1 MLLLNLALSI
11 TFLFMT
17 HPLSMGI
24 VLLLQTIVIAL
35 ITGDMCLNFWFSY
48 ILFLI
53 LIGGMLILFIYMT
66 SIASNEKFSL
76 NFKMII
82 PTIMSVLFLWFMNIS
97 WKPEYSNQETSAL
110 QENNL
115 IPFLVKYIHFPTNM
129 ITIMMIIYLL
139 ITLIM
144 TIKIIKSS
152 KGPLRLKN

>member
-1 MLLLNLALSI
+1 MLLLNMMLSI
-11 TFLFMT
+11 IFLFMT

-24 VLLLQTIVIAL
+24 ILLLQTIIISM
-35 ITGDMCLNFWFSY
+35 ITGKMCLNFWFSY

-66 SIASNEKFSL
+66 SIASNEKFTL
-76 NFKMII
+76 NFKIMIPAI
-82 PTIMSVLFLWFMNIS
+82 FSMALILLLNIQWKFFQTNVEMKINSQLNLTSFMS
-97 WKPEYSNQETSAL
+97 
-110 QENNL
+110 
-115 IPFLVKYIHFPTNM
+115 KYIHFPTNM
-129 ITIMMIIYLL
+129 ITILMIIYLL